1 MSDVG
6 RLQQFKIA
14 AIETGS
20 GGRNVEFR
28 HPANVRQCRQ
38 CHGRVRHD
46 RKYGVAAGIG
56 SQIHSVQLLF
66 PFPVS
71 VKAVI
76 HYRQVPATCR
86 RRQVAGDKLLV
97 SGTSCCFWRQVACL
111 RRQVAEVQHVQ
122 LSATCRQKQQ
132 LVSAV
137 YQHLSPVSAC
147 RRFINIHDVSRG
159 WSNKLNA

>member
-1 MSDVG
+1 MKKNL
-6 RLQQFKIA
+6 LQFRQVKNNIFSCTAHFKLFWRA
-14 AIETGS
+14 HLVYLT
-20 GGRNVEFR
+20 
-28 HPANVRQCRQ
+28 
-38 CHGRVRHD
+38 
-46 RKYGVAAGIG
+46 
-56 SQIHSVQLLF
+56 LLRDLISTKKSHISLDSNSL
-66 PFPVS
+66 PEDLIKRCVTVCT
-71 VKAVI
+71 VKAAI

-86 RRQVAGDKLLV
+86 R
-97 SGTSCCFWRQVACL
+97 RQVACL

-159 WSNKLNA
+159 WSNKTKNLK